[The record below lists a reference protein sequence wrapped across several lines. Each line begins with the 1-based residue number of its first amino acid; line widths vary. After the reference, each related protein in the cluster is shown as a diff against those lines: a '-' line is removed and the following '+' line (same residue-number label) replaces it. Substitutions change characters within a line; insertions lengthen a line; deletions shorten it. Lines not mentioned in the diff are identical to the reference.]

1 MNSNTI
7 FIVLIFTAL
16 FLELNITVFAV
27 LWQKNKKNKPLY
39 KYNHKNSKMYLDMLN
54 EMIKTTCSYKV
65 DIILSKKFRVKLGD
79 DTDIDI
85 STDEYLDTIS
95 EISMDIINQMSDH
108 MKTYLYN
115 SFGVEWIHSYINIKA
130 TYEVLSFASKL

>member
-39 KYNHKNSKMYLDMLN
+39 KYNHKN
-54 EMIKTTCSYKV
+54 
-65 DIILSKKFRVKLGD
+65 
-79 DTDIDI
+79 
-85 STDEYLDTIS
+85 S